1 MRKKDFFK
9 EKNSCVLFNYTCTYV
24 SYQAFHPLKL
34 DHNASNKTFVVRI
47 FTLSSCFSITGKMFV
62 QFSKPAFGSLLQ
74 FPKHFLCQLTRS
86 SASKIPPMV
95 FMARNV
101 KSVQPGRGRCEVSV
115 MRIVRISVIKIQTIT
130 YGIVWSTLFSCVKS
144 VFFVMYAP
152 KAIIE
157 FESVKIFQNKHV
169 SVLVLKVQT

>member
-1 MRKKDFFK
+1 MKDKGLQIIESKSLLISLPVPRKINEKKRFFK

-101 KSVQPGRGRCEVSV
+101 KSV
-115 MRIVRISVIKIQTIT
+115 
-130 YGIVWSTLFSCVKS
+130 
-144 VFFVMYAP
+144 
-152 KAIIE
+152 
-157 FESVKIFQNKHV
+157 
-169 SVLVLKVQT
+169 

>member
-1 MRKKDFFK
+1 MIQQMRDKGLQIIESKSLLISLPVPRKINEKKRF
-9 EKNSCVLFNYTCTYV
+9 VLKKKTRVYYLTIHYTCTYV

-101 KSVQPGRGRCEVSV
+101 KSV
-115 MRIVRISVIKIQTIT
+115 
-130 YGIVWSTLFSCVKS
+130 
-144 VFFVMYAP
+144 
-152 KAIIE
+152 
-157 FESVKIFQNKHV
+157 
-169 SVLVLKVQT
+169 